1 MAMPAAG
8 VRRDHSSMCC
18 VKHALRDLLGKYLYT
33 ALCFFLLE
41 KNAMFT
47 TESFCNLVWG
57 TSYLKVLR
65 KISKEDYNEF
75 EIPKKGG
82 TRTINY
88 LDRQSS
94 LWKLQRELLNKYLVK
109 QDLPICVK
117 GFKKG
122 ENYKSFLSEHIGA
135 EFFLR
140 IDIANFFPSIK
151 ISSVKRELSLIIR
164 CDNDAE
170 EEKLLD
176 LIGEIVTLDGRLPQG
191 ASTSPVISNLV
202 MARIDQRITKYCQVF
217 NVQYTRYADDLLFS
231 SSTFDF
237 ENKKWFLKK
246 IKCILKSQELSL
258 NYSKIRYGHKE
269 IILNGYVISNN
280 EIRLSRNRLFDIR
293 QIVKFTKEI
302 VPLIRSI
309 GLDEF
314 LSKANKLPL
323 KHRNLKEYP
332 FKSIFQFGQ
341 YLCGY
346 RAYLISMVDTNCLQ
360 TSFQKELQRLIRKI
374 EAQILLLEQAL
385 AIRNSN

>member
-1 MAMPAAG
+1 MPAAG

-135 EFFLR
+135 EF
-140 IDIANFFPSIK
+140 S
-151 ISSVKRELSLIIR
+151 
-164 CDNDAE
+164 
-170 EEKLLD
+170 
-176 LIGEIVTLDGRLPQG
+176 
-191 ASTSPVISNLV
+191 
-202 MARIDQRITKYCQVF
+202 
-217 NVQYTRYADDLLFS
+217 
-231 SSTFDF
+231 
-237 ENKKWFLKK
+237 
-246 IKCILKSQELSL
+246 
-258 NYSKIRYGHKE
+258 
-269 IILNGYVISNN
+269 
-280 EIRLSRNRLFDIR
+280 
-293 QIVKFTKEI
+293 
-302 VPLIRSI
+302 
-309 GLDEF
+309 
-314 LSKANKLPL
+314 
-323 KHRNLKEYP
+323 
-332 FKSIFQFGQ
+332 
-341 YLCGY
+341 
-346 RAYLISMVDTNCLQ
+346 
-360 TSFQKELQRLIRKI
+360 
-374 EAQILLLEQAL
+374 
-385 AIRNSN
+385 